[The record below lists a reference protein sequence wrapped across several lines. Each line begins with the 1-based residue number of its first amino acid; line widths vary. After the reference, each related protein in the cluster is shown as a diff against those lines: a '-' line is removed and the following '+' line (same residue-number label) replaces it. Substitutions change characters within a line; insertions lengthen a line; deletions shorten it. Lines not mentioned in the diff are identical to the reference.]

1 MDDELTLG
9 SLTNPLFNMKVFLIG
24 FMASGK
30 TTVGNQLAKKI
41 NYRFIDLD
49 QYLEQKH
56 KKSIKILFEF
66 YGEERFREFEHEA
79 LREVSEMPG
88 NLVVASG
95 GGTSCFY
102 NSIDFMNNVGV
113 TIYLRVEVS
122 ELLSRLI
129 ESKTDRPLLWG
140 KSKEELNNYIIR
152 VLEERK
158 KYYEMAKITIDFAN
172 LDVEQLAQTIRTL
185 EV

>member
-1 MDDELTLG
+1 
-9 SLTNPLFNMKVFLIG
+9 MKVFLIG

-30 TTVGNQLAKKI
+30 TTVGSQLAKKL

-49 QYLEQKH
+49 QYLEKKH
-56 KKSIKILFEF
+56 KKSIKILFEY
-66 YGEERFREFEHEA
+66 YGEDRFRELENEA
-79 LREVSEMPG
+79 LGEVSALQG

-102 NSIDFMNNVGV
+102 NSIDFMNKVGI
-113 TIYLRVEVS
+113 TIYLRVEVA

-140 KSKEELNNYIIR
+140 KSKEELSNFIIR

-158 KYYEMAKITIDFAN
+158 KYYEKAKITIDFAN
-172 LDVEQLAQTIRTL
+172 LDVEQLANTIRSL